1 MQHRAKLCLS
11 LLCALTAIVAIHA
24 LGKEGPTR
32 LAQSG
37 GTSARP
43 NPEICTQCY
52 EKLRKDYRDCETLEG
67 QDWAICREA
76 AITAYRRCSQG
87 C

>member
-1 MQHRAKLCLS
+1 MQLRTKVCLS
-11 LLCALTAIVAIHA
+11 VLCALSVTVAVNA
-24 LGKEGPTR
+24 PGGEGPSR
-32 LAQSG
+32 LAQIG
-37 GTSARP
+37 GTSAQP

-52 EKLRKDYRDCETLEG
+52 EKLQKDYRDCETLKG

-76 AITAYRRCSQG
+76 ATTAYRSCSQG

>member
-1 MQHRAKLCLS
+1 MQQRVKVFLWI
-11 LLCALTAIVAIHA
+11 LCAVTITGAINA
-24 LGKEGPTR
+24 LGGEGPTQ

-37 GTSARP
+37 GTSTRP

-52 EKLRKDYRDCETLEG
+52 EKLQKDYADCKTLEG

>member
-1 MQHRAKLCLS
+1 MQQSTKLCLS
-11 LLCALTAIVAIHA
+11 ILYALSFLVAFNA
-24 LGKEGPTR
+24 PGGESPSR
-32 LAQSG
+32 LAQIG
-37 GTSARP
+37 GASARP
-43 NPEICTQCY
+43 NPEVCTQCY
-52 EKLRKDYRDCETLEG
+52 EKLQKDYGDCETLEG